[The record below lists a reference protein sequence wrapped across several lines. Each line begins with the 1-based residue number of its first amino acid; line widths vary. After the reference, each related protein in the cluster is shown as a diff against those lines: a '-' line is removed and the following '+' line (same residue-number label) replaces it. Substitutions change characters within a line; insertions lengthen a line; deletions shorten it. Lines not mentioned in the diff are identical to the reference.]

1 MCVCVCVYV
10 CVCMCVCVCVYVCA
24 HVCVC
29 VCVCDCHSV
38 CVCVCVCK
46 HMYMYTCMCPLYIHV
61 PSKENLSLCITLVAG
76 GIVGFFNAVDGARCE
91 LDERGFLVLALAD
104 PGGD

>member
-1 MCVCVCVYV
+1 MCVCVCVTV
-10 CVCMCVCVCVYVCA
+10 T
-24 HVCVC
+24 VCVC
-29 VCVCDCHSV
+29 VCASTCIHVCAHYI
-38 CVCVCVCK
+38 
-46 HMYMYTCMCPLYIHV
+46 YMYIV